1 MKFLKHRG
9 RVKHIRM
16 IFFTHKY
23 NVKDKGSVI
32 SAAVSYSSA
41 IVMTT
46 GKFKF
51 EFKAKMDNSS
61 TLIPQKAHEFLVT
74 AKQKTVPGIIQTL
87 LCIMVFVLIG
97 VFTEND
103 VGNMIP
109 STIALSIGSMGG
121 QLLLTNKV
129 TTV

>member
-1 MKFLKHRG
+1 MLS
-9 RVKHIRM
+9 
-16 IFFTHKY
+16 IFIICGLLSE
-23 NVKDKGSVI
+23 VSLDKGSVI
-32 SAAVSYSSA
+32 SAAVSYASA

-51 EFKAKMDNSS
+51 EFKTEMDNSS

-97 VFTEND
+97 VFTGND

-129 TTV
+129 TNV